1 MSDDKKVVGYI
12 RVGKEEQRSG
22 SLADALPKEIERV
35 QELIKE
41 YESVPMGHIAASL
54 MKEDIK
60 KAHAAMMSGDLV
72 ATIAVYEEL
81 KGYE

>member
-1 MSDDKKVVGYI
+1 MS
-12 RVGKEEQRSG
+12 
-22 SLADALPKEIERV
+22 SLGEALPLEIARV

-60 KAHAAMMSGDLV
+60 KDHAAMISGDITGMIY
-72 ATIAVYEEL
+72 AHQAL
-81 KGYE
+81 KDYK